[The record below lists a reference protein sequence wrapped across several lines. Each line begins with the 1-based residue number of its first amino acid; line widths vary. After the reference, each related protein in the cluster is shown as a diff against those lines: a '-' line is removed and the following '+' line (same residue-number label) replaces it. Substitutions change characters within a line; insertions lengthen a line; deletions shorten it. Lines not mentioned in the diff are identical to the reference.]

1 MAPDH
6 DLFQTPPLTSLS
18 VYFCSNL
25 PGTLSGYERWPLDE
39 HSYVALD
46 GRSDLLGAPADWY
59 TYISGQAFKGTT
71 TGIAAIRL

>member
-25 PGTLSGYERWPLDE
+25 PGTLN
-39 HSYVALD
+39 H
-46 GRSDLLGAPADWY
+46 SDLWITPKTALRSALSRSAVAGREKVSPARVRRSW
-59 TYISGQAFKGTT
+59 T
-71 TGIAAIRL
+71 R

>member
-25 PGTLSGYERWPLDE
+25 PGTLLIRMKLAGSGWECFQGPGNYLP
-39 HSYVALD
+39 
-46 GRSDLLGAPADWY
+46 Y
-59 TYISGQAFKGTT
+59 TVCPE
-71 TGIAAIRL
+71 